1 MFMTT
6 QAVILWT
13 VVLWVGTLAGQEA
26 MAQKVSS
33 VMDTNEASVVL
44 QPNDIK
50 NTRIYRVKKL
60 DWVTAVD
67 TNGRHKP
74 QAGVVQEMEAQ
85 GARVRIHYCEFG
97 SNEEA
102 HNAAESHIENV
113 ASIFHAGLWSNA
125 THKAI
130 GDESWFAESE
140 SAVGLLVRSRRVCVL
155 LSCREGDMN
164 QRRSAAEQVAEQI
177 VTKVGSGKRVIV
189 P

>member
-6 QAVILWT
+6 QNVILWT
-13 VVLWVGTLAGQEA
+13 VVLWVGTPAGQEA
-26 MAQKVSS
+26 MAQNASGVI
-33 VMDTNEASVVL
+33 DTNEANVVL
-44 QPNDIK
+44 QPNDIM
-50 NTRIYRVKKL
+50 NARIYRVKNL

-67 TNGRHKP
+67 SNGKRKP

-85 GARVRIHYCEFG
+85 GVKIRIHYCEFE
-97 SNEEA
+97 SKEEA
-102 HNAAESHIENV
+102 HNAAESHTKNV
-113 ASIFHAGLWSNA
+113 AAMFHSGLWSNA
-125 THKAI
+125 THKTI
-130 GDESWFAESE
+130 GDEAWFTDNESV
-140 SAVGLLVRSRRVCVL
+140 VGLLVRSGRVCVL

>member
-1 MFMTT
+1 MTT
-6 QAVILWT
+6 QAAILWT

-26 MAQKVSS
+26 MAQTVSS
-33 VMDTNEASVVL
+33 VMDTNEANVVL
-44 QPNDIK
+44 QPNDIL

-67 TNGRHKP
+67 IKGKHKP

-85 GARVRIHYCEFG
+85 GVKVRIHDCEFG
-97 SNEEA
+97 SKVEA
-102 HNAAESHIENV
+102 HNAAESHTQNV
-113 ASIFHAGLWSNA
+113 TAVFHSGLWSNA
-125 THKAI
+125 THKTI
-130 GDESWFAESE
+130 GDEAWFTDNE
-140 SAVGLLVRSRRVCVL
+140 SAVGLLVRSGRVCVL
-155 LSCREGDMN
+155 LSCRGGDMN